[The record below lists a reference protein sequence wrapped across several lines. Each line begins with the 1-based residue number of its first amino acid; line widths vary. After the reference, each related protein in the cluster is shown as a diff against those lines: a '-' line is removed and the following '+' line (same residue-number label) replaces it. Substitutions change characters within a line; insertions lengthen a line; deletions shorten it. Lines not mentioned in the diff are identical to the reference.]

1 MYRVKDGTV
10 LVKNSLREPLF
21 ARVYRDNSG
30 CLPSVATTKVTTYG
44 DYAVLFDVYCTFAE
58 RCITTLNPRA
68 ER

>member
-10 LVKNSLREPLF
+10 PVKNRRLREPHF
-21 ARVYRDNSG
+21 ARVCRDNSG

-58 RCITTLNPRA
+58 R
-68 ER
+68 